1 MIKKGY
7 ELIKIILDDDY
18 DNPYYYFVKTKEKY
32 KVAEKI
38 IALSS
43 KWSVGDIDQDDYGSF
58 DDCLEQFIVK
68 NKLDIQKCFIEEFAE

>member
-7 ELIKIILDDDY
+7 ELIKIILDNNYDDC
-18 DNPYYYFVKTKEKY
+18 YYFFVKTKEKY
-32 KVAEKI
+32 EIAEKI

-43 KWSVGDIDQDDYGSF
+43 KWSVGDIDQDDYEGF

-68 NKLDIQKCFIEEFAE
+68 NKLDIQKCFIEEFVE

>member
-18 DNPYYYFVKTKEKY
+18 DNAYYYFVKAKEKH
-32 KVAEKI
+32 KVAKRI
-38 IALSS
+38 IDLSS
-43 KWSVGDIDQDDYGSF
+43 KWSVGDIDQDDYDSF